1 MRFSVLHCV
10 AVYGN
15 VLQCVAVCCSVLKC
29 VAVCCSVLQCV
40 AVYWIY
46 ASTRCPMSHIEWI
59 MFAVRCSVLQCVLQC
74 VAVCCSQYAM
84 SYISYWMNHVRSA
97 LQCVAVHCSVLQCFA
112 LMLVLQCV
120 FPQVQN
126 FFFLQHSCAVK
137 CLKRNRHNKKRPTKK
152 LSQSHT
158 LKLFSTLHR
167 TEDSEYSD
175 LEPKSKTQ
183 TALASK
189 FPVWSNRIPN
199 SNGKTRKKKP
209 IVCFG
214 HTSFVSLK
222 KLGKIQTFLM
232 SVTNLKVWPCATVI
246 YVTKHHKWSHIW
258 CDV

>member
-1 MRFSVLHCV
+1 
-10 AVYGN
+10 
-15 VLQCVAVCCSVLKC
+15 
-29 VAVCCSVLQCV
+29 
-40 AVYWIY
+40 
-46 ASTRCPMSHIEWI
+46 
-59 MFAVRCSVLQCVLQC
+59 
-74 VAVCCSQYAM
+74 
-84 SYISYWMNHVRSA
+84 MNHVRSA

-232 SVTNLKVWPCATVI
+232 SVTNLKV
-246 YVTKHHKWSHIW
+246 
-258 CDV
+258 